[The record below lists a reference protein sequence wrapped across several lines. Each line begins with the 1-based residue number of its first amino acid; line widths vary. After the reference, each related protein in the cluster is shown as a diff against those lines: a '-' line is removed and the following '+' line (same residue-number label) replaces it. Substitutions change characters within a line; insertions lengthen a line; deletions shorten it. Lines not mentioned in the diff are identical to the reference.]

1 MVGGRSPPQFTE
13 RWSHTEDWH
22 LPGVRLHC
30 HMGFVATNFD
40 QSAEIGWMIFN
51 VWESLSCQKK
61 PKSSVLWFP
70 FGPLITCEGNKAS
83 TSDVLSAKVVCLADK
98 FCITFFTHPVTYK
111 YGYTCINMCG
121 TCCGQMNGSRTNQN
135 RPEHTWTT
143 ANTPHTSRVS
153 KSMRDAIV
161 Y

>member
-1 MVGGRSPPQFTE
+1 MFGRVY
-13 RWSHTEDWH
+13 
-22 LPGVRLHC
+22 L
-30 HMGFVATNFD
+30 AK
-40 QSAEIGWMIFN
+40 
-51 VWESLSCQKK
+51 KK

-111 YGYTCINMCG
+111 YGYTCLNMCG

-143 ANTPHTSRVS
+143 ANTPHTSYVS
-153 KSMRDAIV
+153 KSMRDANYYLSGWRILCSFLQ
-161 Y
+161 